1 MWLNRAIL
9 YHVAHCL
16 FTTSAGRSRFE
27 LHAHNENYDL
37 SNARTLKRMHFVVNP
52 PVIRRIYEMSYLIGV
67 VGFLRDT
74 AHGKSPRTPSARGK
88 GLLA

>member
-1 MWLNRAIL
+1 MWLNIAL
-9 YHVAHCL
+9 PYHVAHCS
-16 FTTSAGRSRFE
+16 FTASADRSRFE

-37 SNARTLKRMHFVVNP
+37 SNARTFKRMHFVVNP

-67 VGFLRDT
+67 VGFLCDT
-74 AHGKSPRTPSARGK
+74 AHGKSARTPSAAD